1 MNDKLFNKLLAAV
14 LILGCISLIALVV
27 YTELLRRD
35 VSIISY
41 IANGR

>member
-1 MNDKLFNKLLAAV
+1 MKDKTFDRLLTAILIIGSLSV
-14 LILGCISLIALVV
+14 LALLV

>member
-1 MNDKLFNKLLAAV
+1 MKDKTFNRLLAAV
-14 LILGCISLIALVV
+14 LILGTLSVIALLV

>member
-1 MNDKLFNKLLAAV
+1 MKDRTFDRLLAAV
-14 LILGCISLIALVV
+14 LILGTLSVIALLV

>member
-1 MNDKLFNKLLAAV
+1 MKNKTFNKLLAAV
-14 LILGCISLIALVV
+14 LILGCISVIALLV
-27 YTELLRRD
+27 YTECLRRD

>member
-1 MNDKLFNKLLAAV
+1 MKDKTFDRLLTAV
-14 LILGCISLIALVV
+14 LIIGSLSVLALLV

>member
-1 MNDKLFNKLLAAV
+1 MKDKTFDRLLTAV
-14 LILGCISLIALVV
+14 LIIGSISVIALLV

-35 VSIISY
+35 VSIISC

>member
-1 MNDKLFNKLLAAV
+1 MKNKTFHRLLAAV
-14 LILGCISLIALVV
+14 LILGCISVIALLV
-27 YTELLRRD
+27 YTEFLRRD

>member
-1 MNDKLFNKLLAAV
+1 MKDKTFSKLLAAV
-14 LILGCISLIALVV
+14 IILGSLSIIALLV

>member
-1 MNDKLFNKLLAAV
+1 MKNKTFNRLLAGI
-14 LILGCISLIALVV
+14 LILGCISVIALLV
-27 YTELLRRD
+27 YTELLRQD

>member
-1 MNDKLFNKLLAAV
+1 MKDKTFDRLLTAV
-14 LILGCISLIALVV
+14 LIIGSLSVLALLV
-27 YTELLRRD
+27 YTELRRRD

>member
-1 MNDKLFNKLLAAV
+1 MKDKSFDRLLAAV
-14 LILGCISLIALVV
+14 LILGTASVIALLV

-41 IANGR
+41 IANGW

>member
-1 MNDKLFNKLLAAV
+1 MKDRTFDRLLAVV
-14 LILGCISLIALVV
+14 LILGTLSVIALLV

>member
-1 MNDKLFNKLLAAV
+1 MKDKTFDKLLAAV
-14 LILGCISLIALVV
+14 LILGCVSVIALLV

-35 VSIISY
+35 VSVISY